1 MYYGRIGR
9 NGATREC
16 ILLSAGAILREC
28 AQASRM
34 SVVLV
39 DLFEQGI
46 GRCWSSGMRKVW
58 IVVLIAAA
66 VIMAGCSAPQG
77 ASGIRRI
84 FGGSGP
90 VEPDY
95 EVVVVK
101 RGNIASTVSA
111 TGSVQPEREAT
122 LSFQSSGTLLRMF
135 L

>member
-1 MYYGRIGR
+1 
-9 NGATREC
+9 
-16 ILLSAGAILREC
+16 
-28 AQASRM
+28 
-34 SVVLV
+34 
-39 DLFEQGI
+39 
-46 GRCWSSGMRKVW
+46 MRKVW